1 MSVTYEEFEKK
12 AKDSGS
18 NDQTGLTPGDY
29 QSEYTGQMKET
40 AEKMKNYGDFKY
52 DKKKPTY
59 QNQYKG
65 QADKILDQMKNYGE
79 FQYDGEKPVYQDLY
93 RQELSELLRRVQNY
107 GVFTY
112 DTESDPSYASYVKQ
126 YRREG
131 ERAGQQALAQAASM
145 TGGQLSSA
153 AMTAVSQAEDYYA
166 SQLTDKIPE
175 LVDAA
180 YGRYLDGYNI
190 LSDQLDQTWKAQQTA
205 YSQYLNELNQYN
217 TDRAQS
223 YSEWLDGYKML
234 EANLGAVQS
243 QEQTAYNQYL
253 NELSQYN
260 TDRAQ
265 SYSEWLDGY
274 KMLAENLGAVQSQEQ
289 MAYKQYLDELSQ
301 YNTDRAQSYSEWLNG
316 YKMLQDNFGVMSE
329 LDKRAYDRLLD
340 RVGYNTQQAET
351 KWQQTW
357 KKLQANDE
365 ERQKQQALA
374 QAQVD
379 KLLSIGAK
387 PDDDLIA
394 NSGYSPQYVKSMYAY
409 YKSL

>member
-40 AEKMKNYGDFKY
+40 AEKMKNYGDFKYDKKKPTYRNEYEGETDKILGQMNNYGDFEY

-223 YSEWLDGYKML
+223 YSEWLD
-234 EANLGAVQS
+234 
-243 QEQTAYNQYL
+243 
-253 NELSQYN
+253 
-260 TDRAQ
+260 
-265 SYSEWLDGY
+265 WY